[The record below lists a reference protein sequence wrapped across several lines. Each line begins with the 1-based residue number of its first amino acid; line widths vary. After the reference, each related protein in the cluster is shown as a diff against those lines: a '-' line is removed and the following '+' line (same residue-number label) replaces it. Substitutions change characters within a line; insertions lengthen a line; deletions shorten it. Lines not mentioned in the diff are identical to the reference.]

1 MAANTHA
8 PAAMMISIII
18 DAVKMMVE
26 IINLTPQAG
35 SERAAPNLADDPP
48 CATARLTEINTF
60 PPPDTP
66 TARQGP
72 NSINFYKQ
80 EKKYR

>member
-18 DAVKMMVE
+18 DAVKMMTE

-35 SERAAPNLADDPP
+35 SERAAPNLADGQPR
-48 CATARLTEINTF
+48 ASARQTEINTF
-60 PPPDTP
+60 PHPDTP

-72 NSINFYKQ
+72 PSITFYKQ
-80 EKKYR
+80 EKKHC